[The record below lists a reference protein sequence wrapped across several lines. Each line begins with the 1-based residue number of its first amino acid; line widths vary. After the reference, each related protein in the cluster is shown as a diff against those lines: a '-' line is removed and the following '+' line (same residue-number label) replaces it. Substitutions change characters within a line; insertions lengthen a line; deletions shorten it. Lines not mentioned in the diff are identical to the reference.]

1 MNRQAVQP
9 DEYTKK
15 MHIVITD
22 TTDLL
27 FTDTHGIHVNPVKGI
42 TYVLI
47 QSLGCNH
54 WAEEPM
60 H

>member
-27 FTDTHGIHVNPVKGI
+27 FTDTHGIHVNPVKGMDI
-42 TYVLI
+42 R
-47 QSLGCNH
+47 
-54 WAEEPM
+54 M
-60 H
+60 